1 MKMTELKELRKKIE
15 EITIEMLTLLKTRT
29 EIAQEI
35 GKIKNKE
42 GMSVSNESREDE
54 LRELVKRQC
63 KEIDFDSNT
72 ALKFLNF
79 LLNESVKVQ
88 SSESKTHLAIFLKA
102 KELEQKGKKIIHLE
116 VGEPDFQPPINVKKS
131 LSEVYDKGFGKYGP
145 AKGLPEFRTKLA
157 EFANENFDAK
167 INSENVMVTPGAR
180 FGVFLSI
187 TTLLDPGDEM
197 IVIEPA
203 WPAYRQCAINAGI
216 KVRTVKTTLENKWEP
231 SMDEILS
238 CINDNTKMIVLN
250 YPNNP
255 TGKILPKI
263 LQDQIVE
270 ISKKHDLYILSDEI
284 YSNYSNKEW
293 TSILSYNYEKSI
305 ITQSFSKSHSMTGY
319 RIGYLISNQKIVE
332 RLEKLEALCLTN
344 VSEPIQYVALQVIK
358 SPFEA
363 VQENAEIIEARLGIL
378 VESAKDIGLEF
389 IEPDGAMYLFA
400 KTKYKDFDATK
411 FSEKLLERGVAI
423 APGEGFGDYKEF
435 FRITAIDETKLKE
448 GMIILDTI
456 LKESYE

>member
-1 MKMTELKELRKKIE
+1 
-15 EITIEMLTLLKTRT
+15 
-29 EIAQEI
+29 
-35 GKIKNKE
+35 
-42 GMSVSNESREDE
+42 MSVSNESREDE
-54 LRELVKRQC
+54 LRELVKRQS
-63 KEIDFDSNT
+63 KEIDFNSNT

-88 SSESKTHLAIFLKA
+88 STESNTHLAIFLKA

-131 LSEVYDKGFGKYGP
+131 LSEVYDKGFGRYGP
-145 AKGLPEFRTKLA
+145 AKGLPEFRTKIA
-157 EFANENFDAK
+157 EFANKNFDTK
-167 INSENVMVTPGAR
+167 VNSENVMVTPGAR

-216 KVRTVKTTLENKWEP
+216 KVRSVKTTLENKWEP
-231 SMDEILS
+231 NIDEILS

-255 TGKILPKI
+255 TGKILTKT
-263 LQDQIVE
+263 LQDQIIE

-284 YSNYSNKEW
+284 YSNYSNEKW

-319 RIGYLISNQKIVE
+319 RIGYLISNQKII
-332 RLEKLEALCLTN
+332 EKLGKLQALCLTN
-344 VSEPIQYVALQVIK
+344 VSEPIQYTAMK
-358 SPFEA
+358 SLEDN
-363 VQENAEIIEARLGIL
+363 VTENTKIMNERLGKLEEICK
-378 VESAKDIGLEF
+378 EMKLEF
-389 IEPDGAMYLFA
+389 VRPDGAMYIFA
-400 KTKYKDFDATK
+400 RTNNPINS
-411 FSEKLLERGVAI
+411 SELSEELLNHGVAI
-423 APGEGFGDYKEF
+423 APGIGFGDYNEF
-435 FRITAIDETKLKE
+435 FRISACLDIKTLIE
-448 GMIILDTI
+448 GMDI
-456 LKESYE
+456 LKTRL

>member
-1 MKMTELKELRKKIE
+1 MKMTELEELRKKIE
-15 EITIEMLTLLKTRT
+15 EITIEMLSLLKTRT

-180 FGVFLSI
+180 FGIFLSI

-255 TGKILPKI
+255 TGKILPKT
-263 LQDQIVE
+263 LQDEIVE

-344 VSEPIQYVALQVIK
+344 VSEPIQYTAMK
-358 SPFEA
+358 SLEDD
-363 VQENAEIIEARLGIL
+363 VTNNVKIMNERLEKLEEICKEM
-378 VESAKDIGLEF
+378 ELEF
-389 IEPDGAMYLFA
+389 VRPDGAMYIFA
-400 KTKYKDFDATK
+400 RTKKPINS
-411 FSEKLLERGVAI
+411 SELSEELLNHGVAI
-423 APGEGFGDYKEF
+423 APGIGFGDYNEF
-435 FRITAIDETKLKE
+435 FRISACLDIKTLIE
-448 GMIILDTI
+448 GMDI
-456 LKESYE
+456 LKTRL

>member
-1 MKMTELKELRKKIE
+1 MKMTELEELRKKIE

-63 KEIDFDSNT
+63 KEINFDSNT

-216 KVRTVKTTLENKWEP
+216 KVRSIKTTLKNKWEP
-231 SMDEILS
+231 DIDEISS

-263 LQDQIVE
+263 LQDKIVE
-270 ISKKHDLYILSDEI
+270 IARKYDLYILSDEI

-332 RLEKLEALCLTN
+332 RLAKIEALCLTN
-344 VSEPIQYVALQVIK
+344 VSEPIQYTAMK
-358 SPFEA
+358 SLEDDVTNNVKLMNERLA
-363 VQENAEIIEARLGIL
+363 KLEEICKEM
-378 VESAKDIGLEF
+378 ELEF
-389 IEPDGAMYLFA
+389 VKPDGAMYIFA
-400 KTKYKDFDATK
+400 RTKNPINTSEL
-411 FSEKLLERGVAI
+411 SEKLLDHGVAI
-423 APGEGFGDYKEF
+423 APGIGFGDYNEF
-435 FRITAIDETKLKE
+435 FRISACLDIKTLIQ
-448 GMIILDTI
+448 GMDI
-456 LKESYE
+456 LKTRL